1 MYSLKEED
9 RNKLRVSNRTVGGQG
24 LIIGSLSAIE
34 CRGDSEKLYG
44 LVHDTTRLSFLVL
57 SRTRSCKKSIY
68 KNSSS
73 PKLR

>member
-9 RNKLRVSNRTVGGQG
+9 RNKLSNRTVGGQG
-24 LIIGSLSAIE
+24 LIGSLSAIE

-57 SRTRSCKKSIY
+57 SRTRSCKKTI
-68 KNSSS
+68 
-73 PKLR
+73 